1 MSNSVKRASDQTAT
15 QAMAAVD
22 SRKDPKTGLRP
33 QGLKGSGKAAG
44 KMGSVMFDQVRAGMT
59 MAAGLLGAVDLYYD
73 LIEERGGKHQHISL
87 QDIDNARDE
96 KWDKVYD
103 QLPSVQITH
112 YAPRILGK
120 ESWKHKQDAFPI
132 GSFK

>member
-1 MSNSVKRASDQTAT
+1 MSQANKASDQTAA

-44 KMGSVMFDQVRAGMT
+44 KMGSVMFDKVRDGMV
-59 MAAGLLGAVDLYYD
+59 MPAALLTAVNIYFDLM
-73 LIEERGGKHQHISL
+73 EERGGKHQHISL

-96 KWDKVYD
+96 EWDKVYD
-103 QLPSVQITH
+103 QLPSTQITH
-112 YAPRILGK
+112 YAPRIRGD
-120 ESWKHKQDAFPI
+120 ETWRHKQPKFVI

>member
-1 MSNSVKRASDQTAT
+1 MSQANKASDQTAA

-33 QGLKGSGKAAG
+33 QGTKGAG
-44 KMGSVMFDQVRAGMT
+44 KLAGKRGLVKFDQVRDNMT
-59 MAAGLLGAVDLYYD
+59 MPAGLYGAVELYFD
-73 LIEERGGKHQHISL
+73 IIEERGGKHQFVSL
-87 QDIDNARDE
+87 QDIDNATDATWE
-96 KWDKVYD
+96 ANYE
-103 QLPSVQITH
+103 QLPSVHITH
-112 YAPRILGK
+112 YVKRILGE

>member
-1 MSNSVKRASDQTAT
+1 MSNSVKRASDQTAA

-44 KMGSVMFDQVRAGMT
+44 KMGSVMFDQVRDGMT
-59 MAAGLLGAVDLYYD
+59 MPAALVTAVNIYFDLM
-73 LIEERGGKHQHISL
+73 EERGGKHQHISL

-96 KWDKVYD
+96 EWDKVYD
-103 QLPSVQITH
+103 QLPSEHITH
-112 YAPRILGK
+112 YAPRIRG
-120 ESWKHKQDAFPI
+120 EETWRHKQPKFVI